1 MFMYKF
7 RGGMNRPSFTAEKS
21 FVSYDDNMTNMQA
34 PMMQEGCCQMMPP
47 VYECPQERVCHR
59 EFCYKVPHIIP
70 INTKII
76 NHHVYKHSYTPCY
89 TECEENVCTNEYECG
104 CQNF

>member
-1 MFMYKF
+1 MYKTKRCF
-7 RGGMNRPSFTAEKS
+7 DKMGTMPASGMPNNSFAS
-21 FVSYDDNMTNMQA
+21 DNCCC
-34 PMMQEGCCQMMPP
+34 MMDP
-47 VYECPQERVCHR
+47 VYECPQERVVNR
-59 EFCYKVPHIIP
+59 EFCYRVPHIIP

-76 NHHVYKHSYTPCY
+76 NHHVYKHFYTPCY